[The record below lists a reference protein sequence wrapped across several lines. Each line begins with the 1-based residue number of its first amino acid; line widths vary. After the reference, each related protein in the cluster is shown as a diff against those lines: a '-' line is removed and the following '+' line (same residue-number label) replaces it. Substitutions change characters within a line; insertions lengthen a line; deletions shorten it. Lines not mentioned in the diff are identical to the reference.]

1 MARAPLGDEGAGIVT
16 PETVVIC
23 PELEAGGV
31 GDYTRRLLES
41 LPRVAG
47 LRLVIPKIG
56 NRPARV
62 FEQYPVEEADGTAR
76 DLRARLP
83 ARGGKVLVQ
92 YSAYGFDRFG
102 YPRWLIKALLDWK
115 GESPGTLVI
124 MFHEIWAFWPIW
136 NKNHVLQHLHRRGL
150 GQLLQTADAVFT
162 STPSQAQHL
171 LALSP
176 RCAIEILPVG
186 SNIRRVQPTDGERE
200 AGHAV
205 LFGLQRTRL
214 RTLRTMH
221 PQLKALGAAGK
232 IHRLVTVGGGRS
244 RGGDEEELAL
254 LMELELSE
262 SFDQLGPLPEEKISD
277 LLLTCEFAI
286 SAQDELSITKSGTF
300 MAAATHG
307 VNIISCYA
315 DASKPEPLSL
325 LISPE
330 ELMKGVAQLE
340 LQSRGERLRLWQE
353 RTAAW
358 PHIADRIAQALKL

>member
-1 MARAPLGDEGAGIVT
+1 VT
-16 PETVVIC
+16 SKTVVIC

-31 GDYTRRLLES
+31 GDYTRRLLEN
-41 LPRVAG
+41 LPRIAG
-47 LRLVIPKIG
+47 LRLIIPKIG
-56 NRPARV
+56 NRPARL
-62 FEQYPVEEADGTAR
+62 FEQYRVEETDGTAR

-83 ARGGKVLVQ
+83 VGGGKVLVQ

-115 GESPGTLVI
+115 RESPGTLVI

-136 NKNHVLQHLHRRGL
+136 NKNRVLQHLHRRGL
-150 GQLLQTADAVFT
+150 RRLLHTADAVFT
-162 STPSQAQHL
+162 STSSQAEHL
-171 LALSP
+171 KTLSP
-176 RCAIEILPVG
+176 RSAIEVLPVG

-200 AGHAV
+200 AGSAV

-214 RTLRTMH
+214 RTLKRMH
-221 PQLKALGAAGK
+221 PQLKSLGAAGRIRK
-232 IHRLVTVGGGRS
+232 IATVGAGRS
-244 RGGDEEELAL
+244 REGDEEELAL
-254 LMELELSE
+254 LLELELSE

-277 LLLTCEFAI
+277 LLLGREFAI

-300 MAAATHG
+300 MAAAAHG
-307 VNIISCYA
+307 LNIISCYA

-330 ELMKGVAQLE
+330 ELMKGVTGLE
-340 LQSRGERLRLWQE
+340 LQSRGEKLRRWQE

-358 PHIADRIAQALKL
+358 PYIADRIAQALKM